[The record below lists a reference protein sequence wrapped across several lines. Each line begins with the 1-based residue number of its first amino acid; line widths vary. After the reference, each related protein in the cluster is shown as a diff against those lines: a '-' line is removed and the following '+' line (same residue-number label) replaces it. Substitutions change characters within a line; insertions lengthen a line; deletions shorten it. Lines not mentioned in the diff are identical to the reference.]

1 MNNGQDGR
9 AVQGEGL
16 LELVEAEGFPPGAFN
31 RDHLSAVTACHI
43 GQTQTEIALHR
54 DQHLVA
60 GFDRVG
66 QGGLH
71 GSTSGAAHGNGEPV
85 IGLPGVAQQF
95 LHFPHQLNVKGIE
108 VADGGARQGLQHRG
122 MGIGRAWSQQQPVRS
137 GDRSQR
143 AAMGLIQGRQHGKRS
158 QEPIVKQR

>member
-9 AVQGEGL
+9 AVQGKGL
-16 LELVEAEGFPPGAFN
+16 LELVEAEGFPPGTLN
-31 RDHLSAVTACHI
+31 RDHVGPVTACHI
-43 GQTQTEIALHR
+43 GQAQTEIALHR
-54 DQHLVA
+54 DQYFVA

-71 GSTSGAAHGNGEPV
+71 GRTSGAAHGDGEPV
-85 IGLPGVAQQF
+85 IGLPGVAQEF
-95 LHFPHQLNVKGIE
+95 LHFPHQLDIEGIE
-108 VADGGARQGLQHRG
+108 VADGGAGQGLQHRG
-122 MGIGRAWSQQQPVRS
+122 MGIGGAWTQQEPVGG